1 MKRENR
7 VTGVRTGLGDAIQ
20 YLLTD
25 DARDYLVVLADI
37 LMLEDLLCGEAH
49 PVEFLRESLEQANLE
64 RSIQSK
70 ERALDLLKSRRD
82 YE

>member
-25 DARDYLVVLADI
+25 DARDYLVVLAES
-37 LMLEDLLCGEAH
+37 LMLEDLLYGEAH
-49 PVEFLRESLEQANLE
+49 PVEFLRESMEQAMLE
-64 RSIQSK
+64 HSIRSK
-70 ERALDLLKSRRD
+70 ERALELLKSRRD